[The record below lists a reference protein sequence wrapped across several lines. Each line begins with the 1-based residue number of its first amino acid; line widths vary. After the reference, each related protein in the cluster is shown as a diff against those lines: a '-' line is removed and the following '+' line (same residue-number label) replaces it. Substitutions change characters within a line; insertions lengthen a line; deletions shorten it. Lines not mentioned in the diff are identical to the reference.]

1 MVPPTR
7 RQLLQVATAVTA
19 GLAGCGAFVGE
30 ESGTSRSVSEGT
42 DTSISGGDTEID
54 PETVVLRSGTETPP
68 IRLADSDGESND
80 ADHRERPSLHG
91 AHAIVDTRA
100 RARKLVVADGVDGKP
115 VESFLSATDFESET
129 LYLETRIIREC
140 FRLQLCEIS
149 WSADEIRS
157 GYVRKLRPYDEQCA
171 ADKEIA
177 EAWLVRIPAP
187 LDSDE
192 ITTYGSSVDGSGECH
207 RRSQVESEDADASD
221 GEGASAIAAASRPL
235 GGGE

>member
-7 RQLLQVATAVTA
+7 RHLLQVAAAVTA
-19 GLAGCGAFVGE
+19 GLAGCGAFVGD

-42 DTSISGGDTEID
+42 DTSISGGDTETD
-54 PETVVLRSGTETPP
+54 PETAVLRSGAETPP
-68 IRLADSDGESND
+68 IRLEESDEKSND
-80 ADHRERPSLHG
+80 ADQRERPSLQG
-91 AHAIVDTRA
+91 THAIVDTRA
-100 RARKLVVADGVDGKP
+100 RARQLVLADGVDGQP
-115 VESFLSATDFESET
+115 VESLLSTTDFESET

-177 EAWLVRIPAP
+177 EAWLIRIPAA

-192 ITTYGSSVDGSGECH
+192 VTSYGSSVDGSGECH
-207 RRSQVESEDADASD
+207 RKSQVESEDTGPPD
-221 GEGASAIAAASRPL
+221 GEGASATAAVSHPL